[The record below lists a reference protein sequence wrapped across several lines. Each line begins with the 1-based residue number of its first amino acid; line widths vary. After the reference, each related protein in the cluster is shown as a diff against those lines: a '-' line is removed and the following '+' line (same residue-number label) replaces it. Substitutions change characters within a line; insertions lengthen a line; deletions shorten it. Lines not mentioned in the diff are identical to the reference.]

1 MKRSRKI
8 LGSIF
13 LFLASIA
20 TSFSFESGVGFEA
33 LLNTNPVAALFDA
46 NRTAAELPSS
56 RPEISVVKVT
66 KPAKGNTH
74 TTSNGTPSS
83 TGNDLANLDPSYTAT
98 NIVFCPAPVIK
109 DHTIYVCSGVPFQYK
124 VPPGGVNNYIVPAGT
139 EYIWNVAVFSNGTS
153 GSNPNVN
160 FENAQNLYQSFFGG
174 TTNPSGLINT
184 SNQPQTVIY
193 SVTPRSGA
201 CKGTAFLL
209 TVIVEPAVTVVIGNK
224 TAAPICSGETFTVTP
239 TTGGGDIVPANMKYT
254 WTVAAN
260 ASVTGESAV
269 TTPQTSISQKL
280 TNTTSSAT
288 TVTYTVTPRY
298 GTDFSCSGPTFRV
311 TVTVNP
317 SASIT
322 TQPKDNSACLN
333 GTTPDLSVVLTTG
346 SGTPTSYTW
355 FSNSTPSTTGGTQV
369 STSATF
375 SPPTSTVGITY
386 YYLQLTFG
394 TTTGPCS
401 TVISTPAKIEIVGT
415 ASITAQPEA
424 LKSICLG
431 GTTTPF
437 TVDFA
442 GGAGTA
448 AYQWYSSPTNSNTGG
463 TPLTGETSASFTPP
477 VFTTAGNYYY
487 YAVITLTGSTCGSS
501 ISSNVAQVRVVADPV
516 ITSQPVTSQILCQN
530 ATPTN
535 LTATISG
542 GIGTTVTYQWFSNTT
557 NANTG
562 GIQLTTNATSA
573 TYTPPTTEI
582 ETTYYYVEISQSASG
597 CKVVSNTATVQV
609 VAPPTISTQPS
620 NAVACQGATTPDLTV
635 ALTGSTGTLTYQW
648 FSNTTNANTGGTLIN
663 SKGTDATFTPLTTDI
678 GTTHYYVEVTQSAS
692 GCKVVSATATVQIVA
707 PPTFKTQPDP
717 LRSICVGGEVPA
729 YSVDY
734 TGGIGAATYQWY
746 STPTPSSP
754 GGTAIAG
761 ATAAS
766 FTPPAS
772 TFTTA
777 GDYYFYA
784 AITLNGAGCGST
796 IFSNVAQVRVVAD
809 PIITSQPVTS
819 QILCQGATP
828 TNLTATISGGIGTT
842 VTYQWF
848 RNTTNSNTGGTQITT
863 NGASATYTPPTTT
876 VGTTYYYVEISQ
888 SASGCKAVTA
898 TATVQVVAPLTISTQ
913 PLNGVACQGGTSPD
927 LTVALT
933 GSTGTLSY
941 QWFSKTTNSNTGG
954 TAIAGK
960 TSPTFTPPATTIGTL
975 YYYVEVT
982 QSPSGC
988 RIASNTATIQ
998 IVAQP
1003 AVTTQPADAIV
1014 CQNGTTPD
1022 LTIAYSGGTGTP
1034 TYQWFSNTANLN
1046 TGGTALAG
1054 KTAATF
1060 TPPTTAVGTLYYYV
1074 QISFATGGCTTVTS
1088 NPAKIEVVAVTLTE
1102 IETSR
1107 KNILCFGDA
1116 TGNISVRGSGGVKKY
1131 TFTITGTDYLGTAIS
1146 LTSGPVDLELF
1157 SFSTL
1162 KAGQYVLTLTDQTG
1176 CQKSTSSITLT
1187 QPLAPLQITNDTSK
1201 SITCFG
1207 KKDGSISLTVTGGT
1221 TPYNIKWAH
1230 GPQGATLNN
1239 LEKGVYS
1246 VVITDAGGCKVD
1258 KQFVINE
1265 PQALDLSSSVTDAL
1279 DCEEQNSGAISIN
1292 PIGGTP
1298 PYTYTWSNGSTTQ
1311 NLAAI
1316 GPGSYSLELVDA
1328 NGCRVLKQFTIIR
1341 PLPLEATVV
1350 QTTVRVCEPRALK
1363 SNFKVNVKGGV
1374 PPYTVTWS
1382 RGTATNAGLVMDT
1395 QELGEFI
1402 VTVKDARGCI
1412 QTKRMEVIEV
1422 DPPVPGF
1429 EYKSESLDETT
1440 ENLVN
1445 FDVKFKNLSTGKYKD
1460 LSWDFGD
1467 SGTSTEKDPTHKYV
1481 KEGTYTVVLKLKDL
1495 DGCIVSF
1502 SKTIVITDYYLKFP
1516 NVFTPNKDGVND
1528 YYYPKMLYISTI
1540 EVFILNKFGELLY
1553 ESKDLEAKG
1562 WDGLYKGEQAPIGNY
1577 VCKVRHTTLDGRVID
1592 QSSVFYLGR

>member
-8 LGSIF
+8 VGSIV

-20 TSFSFESGVGFEA
+20 TSFSFGSGVGFEA
-33 LLNTNPVAALFDA
+33 LLNANPVAALFDA
-46 NRTAAELPSS
+46 NRTAIEIPSS
-56 RPEISVVKVT
+56 GTSAASATESAAAYT
-66 KPAKGNTH
+66 DPA
-74 TTSNGTPSS
+74 
-83 TGNDLANLDPSYTAT
+83 DAFT
-98 NIVFCPAPVIK
+98 NNVFCPAPVIK

-124 VPPGGVNNYIVPAGT
+124 VPNAGVNNYFVPVGT
-139 EYIWNVAVFSNGTS
+139 EYIWNVKVFANGLS
-153 GSNPNVN
+153 GSNPDV
-160 FENAQNLYQSFFGG
+160 ENENLQNNPQQYFAG
-174 TTNPSGLINT
+174 TTFSTGLINT
-184 SNQPQTVIY
+184 SNVQQTVIY
-193 SVTPRSGA
+193 QVTPRSVGCIGA
-201 CKGTAFLL
+201 SFQL
-209 TVIVEPAVTVVIGNK
+209 TVIVEPAVTVLIADK
-224 TAAPICSGETFTVTP
+224 TASICSGETFTVTP
-239 TTGGGDIVPANMKYT
+239 TDNFVNANAAVDKVPAGTKYT

-260 ASVTGESAV
+260 PFVNETPV

-280 TNTTSSAT
+280 TNTSSSAT

-298 GTDFSCSGPTFRV
+298 GTDLTCSGTPFKV
-311 TVTVNP
+311 SVQVNP

-333 GTTPDLSVVLTTG
+333 GTTPNLSVVLATG

-355 FSNSTPSTTGGTQV
+355 FSNSTPTTTG
-369 STSATF
+369 ATPVATTATY
-375 SPPTSTVGITY
+375 SPPTTAIGTTY

-394 TTTGPCS
+394 TGPCS
-401 TVISTPAKIEIVGT
+401 TVISTPAKIEVVGS
-415 ASITAQPEA
+415 ASITTQPEA
-424 LKSICLG
+424 LKSICVG

-437 TVDFA
+437 TVAFA

-448 AYQWYSSPTNSNTGG
+448 TYQWYSTPTNLNSGG
-463 TPLTGETSASFTPP
+463 TPITGETSASFTPP
-477 VFTTAGNYYY
+477 VFNTAGDYYY

-516 ITSQPVTSQILCQN
+516 IASQPVASQILCQN

-542 GIGTTVTYQWFSNTT
+542 GIGTTATYQWFSNTT
-557 NANTG
+557 NSNTN
-562 GIQLTTNATSA
+562 GIQLLTNATSA

-582 ETTYYYVEISQSASG
+582 ETTYYYVEVSQSASG
-597 CKVVSNTATVQV
+597 CKVVSNTAMVQV
-609 VAPPTISTQPS
+609 VAPP
-620 NAVACQGATTPDLTV
+620 
-635 ALTGSTGTLTYQW
+635 
-648 FSNTTNANTGGTLIN
+648 
-663 SKGTDATFTPLTTDI
+663 
-678 GTTHYYVEVTQSAS
+678 
-692 GCKVVSATATVQIVA
+692 
-707 PPTFKTQPDP
+707 
-717 LRSICVGGEVPA
+717 
-729 YSVDY
+729 
-734 TGGIGAATYQWY
+734 
-746 STPTPSSP
+746 
-754 GGTAIAG
+754 
-761 ATAAS
+761 
-766 FTPPAS
+766 
-772 TFTTA
+772 
-777 GDYYFYA
+777 
-784 AITLNGAGCGST
+784 
-796 IFSNVAQVRVVAD
+796 
-809 PIITSQPVTS
+809 
-819 QILCQGATP
+819 
-828 TNLTATISGGIGTT
+828 
-842 VTYQWF
+842 
-848 RNTTNSNTGGTQITT
+848 
-863 NGASATYTPPTTT
+863 
-876 VGTTYYYVEISQ
+876 
-888 SASGCKAVTA
+888 
-898 TATVQVVAPLTISTQ
+898 TISTQ

-941 QWFSKTTNSNTGG
+941 QWFSKTTNANTGG

-988 RIASNTATIQ
+988 KVVSNTAAIQ

-1003 AVTTQPADAIV
+1003 AVTTQPTDANV

-1022 LTIAYSGGTGTP
+1022 LTAAYSGGTGTP
-1034 TYQWFSNTANLN
+1034 TYQWFSNTTNLN
-1046 TGGTALAG
+1046 TGGTLLAG

-1102 IETSR
+1102 VDDTR

-1116 TGNISVRGSGGVKKY
+1116 TGNITVRGSGGVKKY
-1131 TFTITGTDYLGTAIS
+1131 TFTITGTDYTGTAIS
-1146 LTSGPVDLELF
+1146 LTSGPVDLDVF

-1162 KAGQYVLTLTDQTG
+1162 KEGKYIVTITDQTG

-1187 QPLAPLQITNDTSK
+1187 QPAAPLQITNDTSK

-1207 KKDGSISLTVTGGT
+1207 KKDGSISFSILGGT
-1221 TPYNIKWAH
+1221 APFKIQWAH

-1279 DCEEQNSGAISIN
+1279 DCEVQNSGAISVN
-1292 PIGGTP
+1292 PVGGTP
-1298 PYTYTWSNGSTTQ
+1298 PYTYTWSNGSKTQ

-1328 NGCRVLKQFTIIR
+1328 NGCRVLKQFTVIR

-1382 RGTATNAGLVMDT
+1382 RGTATNAGLIMDT

-1429 EYKSESLDETT
+1429 EYKSESFDKTN

-1460 LSWDFGD
+1460 VSWDFGD
-1467 SGTSTEKDPTHKYV
+1467 SGTSTDPDPTHKYV

-1528 YYYPKMLYISTI
+1528 YYYPKMLYISAI

>member
-8 LGSIF
+8 VGSIV

-33 LLNTNPVAALFDA
+33 LLNTNPVAELFDA
-46 NRTAAELPSS
+46 NRTAIEIPSS
-56 RPEISVVKVT
+56 GTS
-66 KPAKGNTH
+66 
-74 TTSNGTPSS
+74 TTSSIES
-83 TGNDLANLDPSYTAT
+83 DAANLDPSVAFT
-98 NIVFCPAPVIK
+98 NNVFCPTPVIAA
-109 DHTIYVCSGVPFQYK
+109 HTIYVCSGSAFQYK
-124 VPPGGVNNYIVPAGT
+124 VPAGGVNNDIVPSTT
-139 EYIWNVAVFSNGTS
+139 EYIWNVATN
-153 GSNPNVN
+153 GSNNNVTN
-160 FENAQNLYQSFFGG
+160 ENAQNIYQQFFGG
-174 TTNPSGLINT
+174 TTSSSGLINT
-184 SNQPQTVIY
+184 SNVQQTVVY
-193 SVTPRSGA
+193 NVTPRSGT
-201 CKGTAFLL
+201 CTGTPFTL
-209 TVIVEPAVTVVIGNK
+209 TVIVEPPVTVVIGNK

-269 TTPQTSISQKL
+269 TTPEASISQTL
-280 TNTTSSAT
+280 TNTTNSST

-298 GTDFSCSGPTFRV
+298 GTDGTCSGPTFQV
-311 TVTVNP
+311 SVQVNP
-317 SASIT
+317 RASIT
-322 TQPKDNSACLN
+322 TQPLGASACQN
-333 GTTPDLSVVLTTG
+333 GTTPALSVAYTG
-346 SGTPTSYTW
+346 GTGTPTYQWYSSATN
-355 FSNSTPSTTGGTQV
+355 SNTGGTAIA
-369 STSATF
+369 SATTATYA
-375 SPPTSTVGITY
+375 PPTTTVGITY
-386 YYLQLTFG
+386 YYAQLTFG
-394 TTTGPCS
+394 TTGTCT
-401 TVISTPAKIEIVGT
+401 TVSSNPAKIEVVSVAT
-415 ASITAQPEA
+415 ITTQPDA
-424 LKSICLG
+424 LQSICVG
-431 GTTTPF
+431 GTTNPL
-437 TVDFA
+437 TVAFA
-442 GGAGTA
+442 GGTGTA
-448 AYQWYSSPTNSNTGG
+448 AYQWYSTPTNSNSGG
-463 TPLTGETSASFTPP
+463 TAIAGATAASFTPP
-477 VFTTAGNYYY
+477 VFTTAGDYYY
-487 YAVITLTGSTCGSS
+487 YSVITLTGSTCGSS
-501 ISSNVAQVRVVADPV
+501 ISSTVAQVRVVADP
-516 ITSQPVTSQILCQN
+516 IISSQPVASQILCQN

-542 GIGTTVTYQWFSNTT
+542 GIGTT
-557 NANTG
+557 A
-562 GIQLTTNATSA
+562 
-573 TYTPPTTEI
+573 
-582 ETTYYYVEISQSASG
+582 
-597 CKVVSNTATVQV
+597 
-609 VAPPTISTQPS
+609 
-620 NAVACQGATTPDLTV
+620 
-635 ALTGSTGTLTYQW
+635 
-648 FSNTTNANTGGTLIN
+648 
-663 SKGTDATFTPLTTDI
+663 
-678 GTTHYYVEVTQSAS
+678 
-692 GCKVVSATATVQIVA
+692 
-707 PPTFKTQPDP
+707 
-717 LRSICVGGEVPA
+717 
-729 YSVDY
+729 
-734 TGGIGAATYQWY
+734 
-746 STPTPSSP
+746 
-754 GGTAIAG
+754 
-761 ATAAS
+761 
-766 FTPPAS
+766 
-772 TFTTA
+772 
-777 GDYYFYA
+777 
-784 AITLNGAGCGST
+784 
-796 IFSNVAQVRVVAD
+796 
-809 PIITSQPVTS
+809 
-819 QILCQGATP
+819 
-828 TNLTATISGGIGTT
+828 
-842 VTYQWF
+842 TYQWF

-863 NGASATYTPPTTT
+863 NGTSATYTPPTTT

-888 SASGCKAVTA
+888 SASGCKAISA
-898 TATVQVVAPLTISTQ
+898 TATVQVVAPPTISTQ
-913 PLNGVACQGGTSPD
+913 PLNGVACQGGTTPD
-927 LTVALT
+927 LSVALT

-941 QWFSKTTNSNTGG
+941 QWFSNTTNANTGG

-960 TSPTFTPPATTIGTL
+960 TSPTFTPSATTIGTL

-988 RIASNTATIQ
+988 KIASNTATIQ

-1003 AVTTQPADAIV
+1003 AVTTQPADAFV

-1022 LTIAYSGGTGTP
+1022 LTVAYSGGTGTP
-1034 TYQWFSNTANLN
+1034 TYQWFSNTTNLN

-1074 QISFATGGCTTVTS
+1074 QLSFATGGCTTVTS

-1102 IETSR
+1102 VDTSR
-1107 KNILCFGDA
+1107 KNVLCFGDA
-1116 TGNISVRGSGGVKKY
+1116 TGNITVRGSGGVKKY
-1131 TFTITGTDYLGTAIS
+1131 TFTITGTDYTGTAIS
-1146 LTSGPVDLELF
+1146 LTSGPVDLEVF

-1162 KAGQYVLTLTDQTG
+1162 KEGKYIVTITDQTG

-1187 QPLAPLQITNDTSK
+1187 QPAAPLQITNDTSK

-1246 VVITDAGGCKVD
+1246 VVITDAGGCKVE

-1279 DCEEQNSGAISIN
+1279 DCEVQNSGAISIN

-1298 PYTYTWSNGSTTQ
+1298 PYTYTWSNGSKTQ

-1328 NGCRVLKQFTIIR
+1328 NGCRVLKQFTVIR
-1341 PLPLEATVV
+1341 PLPLEASVV

-1382 RGTATNAGLVMDT
+1382 RGTATNAGLIMDT

-1429 EYKSESLDETT
+1429 EYKSESFDKTT

-1445 FDVKFKNLSTGKYKD
+1445 FDVKFKNLSTGKYKS

-1467 SGTSTEKDPTHKYV
+1467 TGTSTDSVPTHKYV

-1528 YYYPKMLYISTI
+1528 YYYPKMLYISAV

-1562 WDGLYKGEQAPIGNY
+1562 WDGLYKGELAPIGNY
-1577 VCKVRHTTLDGRVID
+1577 VCKVRYTTLDGRVID
-1592 QSSVFYLGR
+1592 QSSAFYLGR

>member
-8 LGSIF
+8 VGSIV

-56 RPEISVVKVT
+56 RSGNSVVNDT
-66 KPAKGNTH
+66 KPEKG
-74 TTSNGTPSS
+74 SNQSTGTGTPSS
-83 TGNDLANLDPSYTAT
+83 TESDLANLDPSDAFT
-98 NIVFCPAPVIK
+98 NNVFCPTPVIAA
-109 DHTIYVCSGVPFQYK
+109 HTIYVCSGSAFQYK
-124 VPPGGVNNYIVPAGT
+124 VPAGGVNNDIVPSTT
-139 EYIWNVAVFSNGTS
+139 EYIWSVVFPDGFNDNVTN
-153 GSNPNVN
+153 
-160 FENAQNLYQSFFGG
+160 ENLQNNYQQYFAG
-174 TTNPSGLINT
+174 TTSSSGLVNT
-184 SNQPQTVIY
+184 SNVQQTVVY
-193 SVTPRSGA
+193 SVTPRSGQCTGA
-201 CKGTAFLL
+201 PFTL
-209 TVIVEPAVTVVIGNK
+209 TVIVEPPVTVVIGNK
-224 TAAPICSGETFTVTP
+224 TATPICSGETFTVTP

-269 TTPQTSISQKL
+269 TTPQASISQAL
-280 TNTTSSAT
+280 TNTTNLST
-288 TVTYTVTPRY
+288 TVIYTVTPRY
-298 GTDFSCSGPTFRV
+298 GTDWTCSGPTFQV
-311 TVTVNP
+311 SVQVNP
-317 SASIT
+317 RASIT
-322 TQPKDNSACLN
+322 TQPLGASACQN
-333 GTTPDLSVVLTTG
+333 GTTPALSVAYTG
-346 SGTPTSYTW
+346 GTGTPTYQWYSSATN
-355 FSNSTPSTTGGTQV
+355 SNTGGTAI
-369 STSATF
+369 TSATTATYA
-375 SPPTSTVGITY
+375 PPTTTLGTTY
-386 YYLQLTFG
+386 YYAQLTFG
-394 TTTGPCS
+394 TTGTCT
-401 TVISTPAKIEIVGT
+401 TVTSNPAKIEVVSV
-415 ASITAQPEA
+415 ASVTTQPEA
-424 LKSICLG
+424 LQSICVG
-431 GTTTPF
+431 GTTNPL
-437 TVDFA
+437 TVAFA
-442 GGAGTA
+442 GGTGTA
-448 AYQWYSSPTNSNTGG
+448 AYQWYSTPTNSNSGG
-463 TPLTGETSASFTPP
+463 TAIAGATAASFTPP
-477 VFTTAGNYYY
+477 VFTTAGDYYY
-487 YAVITLTGSTCGSS
+487 YSVITLTGSICGSS
-501 ISSNVAQVRVVADPV
+501 ISSNVAQVRVVADP
-516 ITSQPVTSQILCQN
+516 IISSQPVTSQILCQN

-542 GIGTTVTYQWFSNTT
+542 GIGTT
-557 NANTG
+557 A
-562 GIQLTTNATSA
+562 
-573 TYTPPTTEI
+573 
-582 ETTYYYVEISQSASG
+582 
-597 CKVVSNTATVQV
+597 
-609 VAPPTISTQPS
+609 
-620 NAVACQGATTPDLTV
+620 
-635 ALTGSTGTLTYQW
+635 
-648 FSNTTNANTGGTLIN
+648 
-663 SKGTDATFTPLTTDI
+663 
-678 GTTHYYVEVTQSAS
+678 
-692 GCKVVSATATVQIVA
+692 
-707 PPTFKTQPDP
+707 
-717 LRSICVGGEVPA
+717 
-729 YSVDY
+729 
-734 TGGIGAATYQWY
+734 
-746 STPTPSSP
+746 
-754 GGTAIAG
+754 
-761 ATAAS
+761 
-766 FTPPAS
+766 
-772 TFTTA
+772 
-777 GDYYFYA
+777 
-784 AITLNGAGCGST
+784 
-796 IFSNVAQVRVVAD
+796 
-809 PIITSQPVTS
+809 
-819 QILCQGATP
+819 
-828 TNLTATISGGIGTT
+828 
-842 VTYQWF
+842 TYQWF
-848 RNTTNSNTGGTQITT
+848 RNTTNSNSGGTQITT
-863 NGASATYTPPTTT
+863 NGTSSTYTPPTTT

-888 SASGCKAVTA
+888 SASGCKAISA
-898 TATVQVVAPLTISTQ
+898 TATVQVVAPPTISTQ
-913 PLNGVACQGGTSPD
+913 PLNGVACQGGTTPD
-927 LTVALT
+927 LSVALT

-941 QWFSKTTNSNTGG
+941 QWFSNTTNANTGG

-982 QSPSGC
+982 QSPSVC
-988 RIASNTATIQ
+988 KIASNTATIQ

-1003 AVTTQPADAIV
+1003 AVTTQPADAAV

-1022 LTIAYSGGTGTP
+1022 LTVAYSGGTGIP
-1034 TYQWFSNTANLN
+1034 TYQWFSNTTNLN

-1102 IETSR
+1102 VDDTR
-1107 KNILCFGDA
+1107 KNVLCFGDA
-1116 TGNISVRGSGGVKKY
+1116 TGNITVRGSGGVKKY
-1131 TFTITGTDYLGTAIS
+1131 TFTITGTDYTGTAIS
-1146 LTSGPVDLELF
+1146 LTSGPVDLDLF

-1187 QPLAPLQITNDTSK
+1187 QPTAPLQITNDTSK

-1279 DCEEQNSGAISIN
+1279 DCEVQNSGAISIN

-1298 PYTYTWSNGSTTQ
+1298 PYTYTWSNGSKTQ
-1311 NLAAI
+1311 NLSKI

-1328 NGCRVLKQFTIIR
+1328 NGCRVLKQFTVIR

-1429 EYKSESLDETT
+1429 EYKSESFDKTT

-1460 LSWDFGD
+1460 VSWDFGD
-1467 SGTSTEKDPTHKYV
+1467 TGTSTEKDPTHKYV

-1495 DGCIVSF
+1495 DGCIVRF

-1516 NVFTPNKDGVND
+1516 NVFTPNKDGIND
-1528 YYYPKMLYISTI
+1528 QYYPKMLYISAV

-1562 WDGLYKGEQAPIGNY
+1562 WDGLYKGELAPIGNY
-1577 VCKVRHTTLDGRVID
+1577 VCKVRYTTLDGRVID
-1592 QSSVFYLGR
+1592 QSSAFYLGR

>member
-8 LGSIF
+8 VGSIV

-20 TSFSFESGVGFEA
+20 TSFSFESGVGFES
-33 LLNTNPVAALFDA
+33 LLNTNPVAELFDA
-46 NRTAAELPSS
+46 NRTAIEIPSS
-56 RPEISVVKVT
+56 GTS
-66 KPAKGNTH
+66 
-74 TTSNGTPSS
+74 TTSSIES
-83 TGNDLANLDPSYTAT
+83 DAANLDPSVAFT
-98 NIVFCPAPVIK
+98 NNVFCPTPVIAA
-109 DHTIYVCSGVPFQYK
+109 HTIYVCSGSAFQYK
-124 VPPGGVNNYIVPAGT
+124 VPAGGVNNDIVPSTT
-139 EYIWNVAVFSNGTS
+139 EYIWNVATN
-153 GSNPNVN
+153 GSNNNVTN
-160 FENAQNLYQSFFGG
+160 ENAQNIYQQFFGG
-174 TTNPSGLINT
+174 TTSSSGLINT
-184 SNQPQTVIY
+184 SNVQQTVVY
-193 SVTPRSGA
+193 NVTPRSGT
-201 CKGTAFLL
+201 CTGTPFTL
-209 TVIVEPAVTVVIGNK
+209 TVIVEPPVTVVIGNK
-224 TAAPICSGETFTVTP
+224 TATPICSGETFTVTP

-269 TTPQTSISQKL
+269 TTPEASISQTL
-280 TNTTSSAT
+280 TNTTNSST

-298 GTDFSCSGPTFRV
+298 GTDGTCSGPTFQV
-311 TVTVNP
+311 SVQVNP
-317 SASIT
+317 RASIT
-322 TQPKDNSACLN
+322 TQPLGASACQN
-333 GTTPDLSVVLTTG
+333 GTTPALSVAYTG
-346 SGTPTSYTW
+346 GTGTPTYQW
-355 FSNSTPSTTGGTQV
+355 YSNATNSNTGGTAIA
-369 STSATF
+369 SATTATYA
-375 SPPTSTVGITY
+375 PPTTTVGITY
-386 YYLQLTFG
+386 YYAQLTFG
-394 TTTGPCS
+394 TTGTCT
-401 TVISTPAKIEIVGT
+401 TVSSNPAKIEVVSVAT
-415 ASITAQPEA
+415 ITTQPDA
-424 LKSICLG
+424 LQSICVG
-431 GTTTPF
+431 GTTNPL
-437 TVDFA
+437 TVAFA
-442 GGAGTA
+442 GGTGTA
-448 AYQWYSSPTNSNTGG
+448 AYQWYSTPTNSNSGG
-463 TPLTGETSASFTPP
+463 TAIAGATAASFTPP
-477 VFTTAGNYYY
+477 VFTTAGDYYY
-487 YAVITLTGSTCGSS
+487 YSVITLTGSICGSS
-501 ISSNVAQVRVVADPV
+501 ISSTVAQVRVVADP
-516 ITSQPVTSQILCQN
+516 IISSQPVASQILCQN

-542 GIGTTVTYQWFSNTT
+542 GIGTT
-557 NANTG
+557 A
-562 GIQLTTNATSA
+562 
-573 TYTPPTTEI
+573 
-582 ETTYYYVEISQSASG
+582 
-597 CKVVSNTATVQV
+597 
-609 VAPPTISTQPS
+609 
-620 NAVACQGATTPDLTV
+620 
-635 ALTGSTGTLTYQW
+635 
-648 FSNTTNANTGGTLIN
+648 
-663 SKGTDATFTPLTTDI
+663 
-678 GTTHYYVEVTQSAS
+678 
-692 GCKVVSATATVQIVA
+692 
-707 PPTFKTQPDP
+707 
-717 LRSICVGGEVPA
+717 
-729 YSVDY
+729 
-734 TGGIGAATYQWY
+734 
-746 STPTPSSP
+746 
-754 GGTAIAG
+754 
-761 ATAAS
+761 
-766 FTPPAS
+766 
-772 TFTTA
+772 
-777 GDYYFYA
+777 
-784 AITLNGAGCGST
+784 
-796 IFSNVAQVRVVAD
+796 
-809 PIITSQPVTS
+809 
-819 QILCQGATP
+819 
-828 TNLTATISGGIGTT
+828 
-842 VTYQWF
+842 TYQWF

-863 NGASATYTPPTTT
+863 NGTSATYTPPTTT

-888 SASGCKAVTA
+888 SASGCKAISA
-898 TATVQVVAPLTISTQ
+898 TATVQVVAPPTISTQ
-913 PLNGVACQGGTSPD
+913 PLNGVACQGGTTPD
-927 LTVALT
+927 LSVALT

-941 QWFSKTTNSNTGG
+941 QWFSNTTNANTGG

-960 TSPTFTPPATTIGTL
+960 TSPTFTPSATTIGTL

-988 RIASNTATIQ
+988 KIASNTATIQ

-1003 AVTTQPADAIV
+1003 AVTTQPADAFV

-1022 LTIAYSGGTGTP
+1022 LTVAYSGGTGTP

-1102 IETSR
+1102 VDTSR
-1107 KNILCFGDA
+1107 KNVLCFGDA
-1116 TGNISVRGSGGVKKY
+1116 TGNITVRGSGGVKKY
-1131 TFTITGTDYLGTAIS
+1131 TFTITGTDYTGTAIS

-1187 QPLAPLQITNDTSK
+1187 QPTAPLQITNDTSK

-1246 VVITDAGGCKVD
+1246 VVITDAGGCKVE

-1265 PQALDLSSSVTDAL
+1265 PQALDLSSTVTDAL
-1279 DCEEQNSGAISIN
+1279 DCEVQNSGAISIN

-1298 PYTYTWSNGSTTQ
+1298 PYTYTWSNGSKTQ

-1341 PLPLEATVV
+1341 PLPLEASVV

-1382 RGTATNAGLVMDT
+1382 RGTATNAGLIMDT

-1429 EYKSESLDETT
+1429 EYKSESFDKTT

-1460 LSWDFGD
+1460 VSWDFGD
-1467 SGTSTEKDPTHKYV
+1467 TGTSTEKDPTHKYV

-1502 SKTIVITDYYLKFP
+1502 SKTVVITDYYLKFP
-1516 NVFTPNKDGVND
+1516 NVFTPNKDGIND
-1528 YYYPKMLYISTI
+1528 HYYPKMLYISAV

-1562 WDGLYKGEQAPIGNY
+1562 WDGLYKGELAPIGNY
-1577 VCKVRHTTLDGRVID
+1577 VCKVRYTTLDGRVLD
-1592 QSSVFYLGR
+1592 QSSAFYLGR

>member
-8 LGSIF
+8 VGSIV

-33 LLNTNPVAALFDA
+33 LLNTNPVATLFDT
-46 NRTAAELPSS
+46 NRTAIEIPSS
-56 RPEISVVKVT
+56 GT
-66 KPAKGNTH
+66 N
-74 TTSNGTPSS
+74 TPSS
-83 TGNDLANLDPSYTAT
+83 TESDSGYTDPAYTFT
-98 NIVFCPAPVIK
+98 NNAFCPTPVIAA
-109 DHTIYVCSGVPFQYK
+109 HTIYVCSGSPFQYK
-124 VPPGGVNNYIVPAGT
+124 VPAGGVNNDIVPSTT
-139 EYIWNVAVFSNGTS
+139 EYIWNVAPN
-153 GSNPNVN
+153 GSNTNVTN
-160 FENAQNLYQSFFGG
+160 ENAQNIYQQFFGG
-174 TTNPSGLINT
+174 TTSSSGLINT
-184 SNQPQTVIY
+184 SNVQQTVVYI
-193 SVTPRSGA
+193 VTPRSGA
-201 CKGTAFLL
+201 CTGASFAL
-209 TVIVEPAVTVVIGNK
+209 TVIVEPPVTVVIGNK
-224 TAAPICSGETFTVTP
+224 TATPICSGETFTVTP

-269 TTPQTSISQKL
+269 TTPEASISQTL
-280 TNTTSSAT
+280 TNTTNLST
-288 TVTYTVTPRY
+288 TVIYTVTPRY
-298 GTDFSCSGPTFRV
+298 GTDGTCSGPTFQV
-311 TVTVNP
+311 SVQVNP
-317 SASIT
+317 RASIT
-322 TQPKDNSACLN
+322 TQPLGASACQN
-333 GTTPDLSVVLTTG
+333 GTTPALSVAYTG
-346 SGTPTSYTW
+346 GTGTPTYQWYSSATN
-355 FSNSTPSTTGGTQV
+355 SNTGGTAI
-369 STSATF
+369 TSATTATYA
-375 SPPTSTVGITY
+375 PPTTTVGITY
-386 YYLQLTFG
+386 YYAQLTFVG
-394 TTTGPCS
+394 TTCT
-401 TVISTPAKIEIVGT
+401 TVTSNPAKIEVVSVAT
-415 ASITAQPEA
+415 ITTQPEA
-424 LKSICLG
+424 LQSICVG
-431 GTTTPF
+431 GTTNPL
-437 TVDFA
+437 TVAFA
-442 GGAGTA
+442 GGTGTA
-448 AYQWYSSPTNSNTGG
+448 AYQWYSTPTNSNSGG
-463 TPLTGETSASFTPP
+463 TAIAGATSASFTPP
-477 VFTTAGNYYY
+477 VFTTAGDYYY
-487 YAVITLTGSTCGSS
+487 YSVITLTGSICGSS
-501 ISSNVAQVRVVADPV
+501 ISSNVAQVRVVADP
-516 ITSQPVTSQILCQN
+516 IIASQPVASQILCQN

-542 GIGTTVTYQWFSNTT
+542 GLGTT
-557 NANTG
+557 A
-562 GIQLTTNATSA
+562 
-573 TYTPPTTEI
+573 
-582 ETTYYYVEISQSASG
+582 
-597 CKVVSNTATVQV
+597 
-609 VAPPTISTQPS
+609 
-620 NAVACQGATTPDLTV
+620 
-635 ALTGSTGTLTYQW
+635 
-648 FSNTTNANTGGTLIN
+648 
-663 SKGTDATFTPLTTDI
+663 
-678 GTTHYYVEVTQSAS
+678 
-692 GCKVVSATATVQIVA
+692 
-707 PPTFKTQPDP
+707 
-717 LRSICVGGEVPA
+717 
-729 YSVDY
+729 
-734 TGGIGAATYQWY
+734 
-746 STPTPSSP
+746 
-754 GGTAIAG
+754 
-761 ATAAS
+761 
-766 FTPPAS
+766 
-772 TFTTA
+772 
-777 GDYYFYA
+777 
-784 AITLNGAGCGST
+784 
-796 IFSNVAQVRVVAD
+796 
-809 PIITSQPVTS
+809 
-819 QILCQGATP
+819 
-828 TNLTATISGGIGTT
+828 
-842 VTYQWF
+842 TYQWF

-863 NGASATYTPPTTT
+863 NGTSASYTPPTTT

-888 SASGCKAVTA
+888 SASGCKAISA
-898 TATVQVVAPLTISTQ
+898 TATVQVVAPPTISTQ
-913 PLNGVACQGGTSPD
+913 PLNGVACQGGTTPD

-941 QWFSKTTNSNTGG
+941 QWFSNTTNANTGG

-960 TSPTFTPPATTIGTL
+960 TSPTFSPPTITIGPL

-982 QSPSGC
+982 QTPSSC
-988 RIASNTATIQ
+988 KVVSNTATIQ

-1003 AVTTQPADAIV
+1003 AVTTQPADATV

-1022 LTIAYSGGTGTP
+1022 LTVAYSGGTGTP
-1034 TYQWFSNTANLN
+1034 TYQWFSNTTNLN
-1046 TGGTALAG
+1046 TGGTALVG

-1060 TPPTTAVGTLYYYV
+1060 TPPTTAVGTLYYYA
-1074 QISFATGGCTTVTS
+1074 QLSFTTGGCTTVTS

-1102 IETSR
+1102 VDTSR

-1116 TGNISVRGSGGVKKY
+1116 TGNISVRGSGGIKKY
-1131 TFTITGTDYLGTAIS
+1131 IFTITGTDYTGAAIS
-1146 LTSGPVDLELF
+1146 LSSGPVDLDLF

-1207 KKDGSISLTVTGGT
+1207 KKDGSISLSVIGGT
-1221 TPYNIKWAH
+1221 APYTIKWAH
-1230 GPQGATLNN
+1230 GPQGPTLNN

-1246 VVITDAGGCKVD
+1246 VVITDAGGCKVE

-1279 DCEEQNSGAISIN
+1279 DCEVQNSGAISVN

-1328 NGCRVLKQFTIIR
+1328 NGCRVLKQFTVIR

-1363 SNFKVNVKGGV
+1363 SNFKVNVKGGI

-1429 EYKSESLDETT
+1429 EYKSESLDKTT

-1460 LSWDFGD
+1460 VSWDFGD
-1467 SGTSTEKDPTHKYV
+1467 TGTSTEKDPTHKYV

-1502 SKTIVITDYYLKFP
+1502 SKTVVITDYYLKFP
-1516 NVFTPNKDGVND
+1516 NVFTPNKDGIND
-1528 YYYPKMLYISTI
+1528 HYYPKMLYISAV

-1577 VCKVRHTTLDGRVID
+1577 ICKVRHTTLDGRVIE

>member
-8 LGSIF
+8 VGSIV

-20 TSFSFESGVGFEA
+20 TSFSFESGVGFES
-33 LLNTNPVAALFDA
+33 LLNTKPVAALFDA
-46 NRTAAELPSS
+46 NRTAIEIPSS
-56 RPEISVVKVT
+56 
-66 KPAKGNTH
+66 G
-74 TTSNGTPSS
+74 TSAASS
-83 TGNDLANLDPSYTAT
+83 NESDPANLDPSVAFT
-98 NIVFCPAPVIK
+98 NNVFCPTPVIAA
-109 DHTIYVCSGVPFQYK
+109 HTIYVCSGSAFQYK
-124 VPPGGVNNYIVPAGT
+124 VPAGGVNNDIVPSTT
-139 EYIWNVAVFSNGTS
+139 EYIWNVATN
-153 GSNPNVN
+153 GSNNNVTN
-160 FENAQNLYQSFFGG
+160 ENAQNIYQQFFGG
-174 TTNPSGLINT
+174 TTSSSGLINT
-184 SNQPQTVIY
+184 SNVQQTVVY
-193 SVTPRSGA
+193 NVTPRSGT
-201 CKGTAFLL
+201 CTGTPFTL
-209 TVIVEPAVTVVIGNK
+209 TVIVEPPVTVVIGNK
-224 TAAPICSGETFTVTP
+224 TATPICSGETFTVTP

-269 TTPQTSISQKL
+269 TTPEASISQTL
-280 TNTTSSAT
+280 TNTTNLSS
-288 TVTYTVTPRY
+288 TVIYTVTPRY
-298 GTDFSCSGPTFRV
+298 GTDGTCSGPTFQV
-311 TVTVNP
+311 SVTVNP
-317 SASIT
+317 RASIT
-322 TQPKDNSACLN
+322 TQPLGASACQN
-333 GTTPDLSVVLTTG
+333 GTTPALSVAYTG
-346 SGTPTSYTW
+346 GTGTPTYQW
-355 FSNSTPSTTGGTQV
+355 YSNATNSNIGGTAIA
-369 STSATF
+369 SATTATYA
-375 SPPTSTVGITY
+375 PPTTTVGITY
-386 YYLQLTFG
+386 YYAQLTFG
-394 TTTGPCS
+394 TTGTCT
-401 TVISTPAKIEIVGT
+401 TVSSNPAKIEVVSV
-415 ASITAQPEA
+415 ASITTQPEA
-424 LKSICLG
+424 LQSICVG
-431 GTTTPF
+431 GTTNPL
-437 TVDFA
+437 TVAFA
-442 GGAGTA
+442 GGTGTA
-448 AYQWYSSPTNSNTGG
+448 AYQWYSTPTNSNSGG
-463 TPLTGETSASFTPP
+463 TAIAGATAASFTPP
-477 VFTTAGNYYY
+477 VFTTAGDYYY
-487 YAVITLTGSTCGSS
+487 YSVITLTGSTCGSS
-501 ISSNVAQVRVVADPV
+501 ISSTVAQVRVVADP
-516 ITSQPVTSQILCQN
+516 IISSQPVASQILCQN

-542 GIGTTVTYQWFSNTT
+542 GIGTT
-557 NANTG
+557 A
-562 GIQLTTNATSA
+562 
-573 TYTPPTTEI
+573 
-582 ETTYYYVEISQSASG
+582 
-597 CKVVSNTATVQV
+597 
-609 VAPPTISTQPS
+609 
-620 NAVACQGATTPDLTV
+620 
-635 ALTGSTGTLTYQW
+635 
-648 FSNTTNANTGGTLIN
+648 
-663 SKGTDATFTPLTTDI
+663 
-678 GTTHYYVEVTQSAS
+678 
-692 GCKVVSATATVQIVA
+692 
-707 PPTFKTQPDP
+707 
-717 LRSICVGGEVPA
+717 
-729 YSVDY
+729 
-734 TGGIGAATYQWY
+734 
-746 STPTPSSP
+746 
-754 GGTAIAG
+754 
-761 ATAAS
+761 
-766 FTPPAS
+766 
-772 TFTTA
+772 
-777 GDYYFYA
+777 
-784 AITLNGAGCGST
+784 
-796 IFSNVAQVRVVAD
+796 
-809 PIITSQPVTS
+809 
-819 QILCQGATP
+819 
-828 TNLTATISGGIGTT
+828 
-842 VTYQWF
+842 TYQWF

-863 NGASATYTPPTTT
+863 NGTSATYTPPTTT

-888 SASGCKAVTA
+888 SASGCKAISA
-898 TATVQVVAPLTISTQ
+898 TATVQVVAPPTISTQ
-913 PLNGVACQGGTSPD
+913 PLNGVACQGGTTPD
-927 LTVALT
+927 LTVAVT

-941 QWFSKTTNSNTGG
+941 QWFSNTTNANTGG

-960 TSPTFTPPATTIGTL
+960 TSPTFTPSATTIGTL

-988 RIASNTATIQ
+988 KIASNTATIQ

-1003 AVTTQPADAIV
+1003 AVTTQPADASV

-1022 LTIAYSGGTGTP
+1022 LTVAYSGGTGTP

-1088 NPAKIEVVAVTLTE
+1088 NPAKIDVVAVTLTE
-1102 IETSR
+1102 VDDTR
-1107 KNILCFGDA
+1107 KNILCYGDA
-1116 TGNISVRGSGGVKKY
+1116 TGNITVRGSGGVKKY
-1131 TFTITGTDYLGTAIS
+1131 TFTITGTDYTGTAIS

-1187 QPLAPLQITNDTSK
+1187 QPTAPLQITNDTSK

-1279 DCEEQNSGAISIN
+1279 DCEVQNSGAISIN

-1311 NLAAI
+1311 NLSKI

-1341 PLPLEATVV
+1341 PLPLEASVV

-1382 RGTATNAGLVMDT
+1382 RGTATNAGLIMDT

-1460 LSWDFGD
+1460 VSWDFGD
-1467 SGTSTEKDPTHKYV
+1467 TGTSTEKDPTHKYV

-1516 NVFTPNKDGVND
+1516 NVFTPNKDGIND
-1528 YYYPKMLYISTI
+1528 YYYPKVLYISAV

-1562 WDGLYKGEQAPIGNY
+1562 WDGLYKGELAPIGNY
-1577 VCKVRHTTLDGRVID
+1577 VCKVRYTTLDGRVID
-1592 QSSVFYLGR
+1592 QSSAFYLGR

>member
-8 LGSIF
+8 VGSIF

-33 LLNTNPVAALFDA
+33 LLSTNPVAALFDA
-46 NRTAAELPSS
+46 NRTAIEIPSS
-56 RPEISVVKVT
+56 
-66 KPAKGNTH
+66 G
-74 TTSNGTPSS
+74 TSAASS
-83 TGNDLANLDPSYTAT
+83 NESDLANLDPSAT
-98 NIVFCPAPVIK
+98 FTNNVFCPTPVIAA
-109 DHTIYVCSGVPFQYK
+109 HTIYVCSGSAFQYK
-124 VPPGGVNNYIVPAGT
+124 VPAGGVNNDIVPSTT
-139 EYIWNVAVFSNGTS
+139 EYIWNVATN
-153 GSNPNVN
+153 GSNNNVTN
-160 FENAQNLYQSFFGG
+160 ENAQNIYQQFFGG
-174 TTNPSGLINT
+174 TTSSSGLINT
-184 SNQPQTVIY
+184 SNVQQTVVY
-193 SVTPRSGA
+193 NVTPRSGT
-201 CKGTAFLL
+201 CTGTPFTL
-209 TVIVEPAVTVVIGNK
+209 TVIVEPPVTVVIGNK
-224 TAAPICSGETFTVTP
+224 TATPICSGETFTVTP
-239 TTGGGDIVPANMKYT
+239 TTTGGDIVPANMKYT

-269 TTPQTSISQKL
+269 TTPEASISQTL
-280 TNTTSSAT
+280 TNTTNLSS
-288 TVTYTVTPRY
+288 TVIYTVTPRY
-298 GTDFSCSGPTFRV
+298 GTDGTCSGPTFQV
-311 TVTVNP
+311 SVQVNP
-317 SASIT
+317 RASIT
-322 TQPKDNSACLN
+322 TQPLGASACQN
-333 GTTPDLSVVLTTG
+333 GTTPALSVAYTG
-346 SGTPTSYTW
+346 GTGTPTYQW
-355 FSNSTPSTTGGTQV
+355 YSNATNSNTGGTAIA
-369 STSATF
+369 SATTATYA
-375 SPPTSTVGITY
+375 PPTTTVGITY
-386 YYLQLTFG
+386 YYAQLTFG
-394 TTTGPCS
+394 TTGTCT
-401 TVISTPAKIEIVGT
+401 TVSSNPAKIEVVSVAT
-415 ASITAQPEA
+415 ITTQPEG
-424 LKSICLG
+424 LQSICVG
-431 GTTTPF
+431 GTTNPL
-437 TVDFA
+437 TVAFA
-442 GGAGTA
+442 GGTGTA
-448 AYQWYSSPTNSNTGG
+448 AYQWYSTPTNSNSGG
-463 TPLTGETSASFTPP
+463 TAIAGATSASFTPP
-477 VFTTAGNYYY
+477 VFTSAGDYYY
-487 YAVITLTGSTCGSS
+487 YSVITLTGSICGSS
-501 ISSNVAQVRVVADPV
+501 ISSTVAQVRVVADP
-516 ITSQPVTSQILCQN
+516 IISSQPVASQILCQN

-542 GIGTTVTYQWFSNTT
+542 GIGTT
-557 NANTG
+557 A
-562 GIQLTTNATSA
+562 
-573 TYTPPTTEI
+573 
-582 ETTYYYVEISQSASG
+582 
-597 CKVVSNTATVQV
+597 
-609 VAPPTISTQPS
+609 
-620 NAVACQGATTPDLTV
+620 
-635 ALTGSTGTLTYQW
+635 
-648 FSNTTNANTGGTLIN
+648 
-663 SKGTDATFTPLTTDI
+663 
-678 GTTHYYVEVTQSAS
+678 
-692 GCKVVSATATVQIVA
+692 
-707 PPTFKTQPDP
+707 
-717 LRSICVGGEVPA
+717 
-729 YSVDY
+729 
-734 TGGIGAATYQWY
+734 
-746 STPTPSSP
+746 
-754 GGTAIAG
+754 
-761 ATAAS
+761 
-766 FTPPAS
+766 
-772 TFTTA
+772 
-777 GDYYFYA
+777 
-784 AITLNGAGCGST
+784 
-796 IFSNVAQVRVVAD
+796 
-809 PIITSQPVTS
+809 
-819 QILCQGATP
+819 
-828 TNLTATISGGIGTT
+828 
-842 VTYQWF
+842 TYQWF

-863 NGASATYTPPTTT
+863 NGTSATYTPPTTT

-888 SASGCKAVTA
+888 SASGCKAISA
-898 TATVQVVAPLTISTQ
+898 TATVQVVAPPTISTQ
-913 PLNGVACQGGTSPD
+913 PLNGVACQGGTTPD
-927 LTVALT
+927 LSVALT

-941 QWFSKTTNSNTGG
+941 QWFSNTTNANTGG

-960 TSPTFTPPATTIGTL
+960 TSPTFTPSATTIGTL

-988 RIASNTATIQ
+988 KIASNTATIQ

-1003 AVTTQPADAIV
+1003 AVTTQPADANV

-1022 LTIAYSGGTGTP
+1022 LTAAYSGGTGTP
-1034 TYQWFSNTANLN
+1034 TYQWFSNTTNLN

-1102 IETSR
+1102 VDTSR
-1107 KNILCFGDA
+1107 KNVLCFGDA
-1116 TGNISVRGSGGVKKY
+1116 TGNITVRGSGGVKKY
-1131 TFTITGTDYLGTAIS
+1131 TFTITGTDYTGTAIS

-1187 QPLAPLQITNDTSK
+1187 QPTAPLQITNDTSK

-1246 VVITDAGGCKVD
+1246 VVITDAGGCKVE

-1279 DCEEQNSGAISIN
+1279 DCEVQNSGAISIN

-1298 PYTYTWSNGSTTQ
+1298 PYTYTWSNGSKTQ
-1311 NLAAI
+1311 NLADI

-1328 NGCRVLKQFTIIR
+1328 NGCRVLKQFTVIR

-1382 RGTATNAGLVMDT
+1382 RGTATNAGLIMDT

-1429 EYKSESLDETT
+1429 EYKSESFDKTT

-1445 FDVKFKNLSTGKYKD
+1445 FDVKFKNLSTGKYKS

-1467 SGTSTEKDPTHKYV
+1467 TGTSTDSVPTHKYV

-1516 NVFTPNKDGVND
+1516 NVFTPNKDGIND
-1528 YYYPKMLYISTI
+1528 YYYPKVLYISAV

-1562 WDGLYKGEQAPIGNY
+1562 WDGLYKGELAPIGNY
-1577 VCKVRHTTLDGRVID
+1577 VCKVRYTTLDGRVID
-1592 QSSVFYLGR
+1592 QSSAFYLGR

>member
-8 LGSIF
+8 VGSIV

-33 LLNTNPVAALFDA
+33 LLSTNPVAALFDA
-46 NRTAAELPSS
+46 NRTAIEIPSS
-56 RPEISVVKVT
+56 
-66 KPAKGNTH
+66 G
-74 TTSNGTPSS
+74 TSTPSS
-83 TGNDLANLDPSYTAT
+83 IESDPANLDPSVVFT
-98 NIVFCPAPVIK
+98 NNVFCPTPVIAA
-109 DHTIYVCSGVPFQYK
+109 HTIYVCSGSAFQYK
-124 VPPGGVNNYIVPAGT
+124 VPAGGVNNDIVPSTT
-139 EYIWNVAVFSNGTS
+139 EYIWNVATN
-153 GSNPNVN
+153 GSNNNVLN
-160 FENAQNLYQSFFGG
+160 ENAQNIYQQFFGG
-174 TTNPSGLINT
+174 TTSSSGLVNQ
-184 SNQPQTVIY
+184 SNVQQTVVY
-193 SVTPRSGA
+193 NVTPRSGT
-201 CKGTAFLL
+201 CTGTPFTL
-209 TVIVEPAVTVVIGNK
+209 TVIVEPPVTVVIGNK
-224 TAAPICSGETFTVTP
+224 TATPICSGETFTVTP
-239 TTGGGDIVPANMKYT
+239 TTGGGDIVPAGVNYT

-269 TTPQTSISQKL
+269 TTPQASISQTL
-280 TNTTSSAT
+280 TNTTNLSS
-288 TVTYTVTPRY
+288 TVIYTVTPRY
-298 GTDFSCSGPTFRV
+298 GTDGTCSGPTFQV
-311 TVTVNP
+311 SVQVNP
-317 SASIT
+317 RASIT
-322 TQPKDNSACLN
+322 TQPLGASACQN
-333 GTTPDLSVVLTTG
+333 GTTPALTVAYTG
-346 SGTPTSYTW
+346 GTGTPTYQWYSSATN
-355 FSNSTPSTTGGTQV
+355 SNTGGTAIA
-369 STSATF
+369 SATSATYA
-375 SPPTSTVGITY
+375 PPTTTVGITY
-386 YYLQLTFG
+386 YYAQLTFG
-394 TTTGPCS
+394 TTGTCT
-401 TVISTPAKIEIVGT
+401 TVSSNPAKIEVVSV
-415 ASITAQPEA
+415 ASVTTQPEA
-424 LKSICLG
+424 LQSICVG
-431 GTTTPF
+431 GTTNAL
-437 TVDFA
+437 TVAFA
-442 GGAGTA
+442 GGTGTA
-448 AYQWYSSPTNSNTGG
+448 AYQWYSTPTNSNSGG
-463 TPLTGETSASFTPP
+463 TAIAGATAASFTPP
-477 VFTTAGNYYY
+477 VFTTAGDYYY
-487 YAVITLTGSTCGSS
+487 YSIITLTGSICGSS
-501 ISSNVAQVRVVADPV
+501 ISSNVAQVRVVADP
-516 ITSQPVTSQILCQN
+516 IISSQPVTSQILCQN

-542 GIGTTVTYQWFSNTT
+542 GIGTT
-557 NANTG
+557 A
-562 GIQLTTNATSA
+562 
-573 TYTPPTTEI
+573 
-582 ETTYYYVEISQSASG
+582 
-597 CKVVSNTATVQV
+597 
-609 VAPPTISTQPS
+609 
-620 NAVACQGATTPDLTV
+620 
-635 ALTGSTGTLTYQW
+635 
-648 FSNTTNANTGGTLIN
+648 
-663 SKGTDATFTPLTTDI
+663 
-678 GTTHYYVEVTQSAS
+678 
-692 GCKVVSATATVQIVA
+692 
-707 PPTFKTQPDP
+707 
-717 LRSICVGGEVPA
+717 
-729 YSVDY
+729 
-734 TGGIGAATYQWY
+734 
-746 STPTPSSP
+746 
-754 GGTAIAG
+754 
-761 ATAAS
+761 
-766 FTPPAS
+766 
-772 TFTTA
+772 
-777 GDYYFYA
+777 
-784 AITLNGAGCGST
+784 
-796 IFSNVAQVRVVAD
+796 
-809 PIITSQPVTS
+809 
-819 QILCQGATP
+819 
-828 TNLTATISGGIGTT
+828 
-842 VTYQWF
+842 TYQWF
-848 RNTTNSNTGGTQITT
+848 RNTTNTNTGGTQITT
-863 NGASATYTPPTTT
+863 NGTSATYTPPTTT

-888 SASGCKAVTA
+888 SASGCKAISA
-898 TATVQVVAPLTISTQ
+898 TATVQVVAPPTISTQ
-913 PLNGVACQGGTSPD
+913 PLNGVACQGGTTPD
-927 LTVALT
+927 LSVALT

-941 QWFSKTTNSNTGG
+941 QWFSNTTNANTGG

-988 RIASNTATIQ
+988 KIASNTATIQ

-1003 AVTTQPADAIV
+1003 AMTTQPTDANV

-1022 LTIAYSGGTGTP
+1022 LTVAYSGGTGTP

-1074 QISFATGGCTTVTS
+1074 QLSFATGGCTTVTS

-1102 IETSR
+1102 VDDTR
-1107 KNILCFGDA
+1107 KNILCYGDA
-1116 TGNISVRGSGGVKKY
+1116 TGNITVRGSGGVKKY
-1131 TFTITGTDYLGTAIS
+1131 TFTITGTDYTGTAIS
-1146 LTSGPVDLELF
+1146 LTSGPVDLDLF

-1162 KAGQYVLTLTDQTG
+1162 KEGKYIVTITDQTG

-1187 QPLAPLQITNDTSK
+1187 QPAAPLQITNDTSK

-1279 DCEEQNSGAISIN
+1279 DCEVQNSGAISIN

-1311 NLAAI
+1311 NLSKI

-1382 RGTATNAGLVMDT
+1382 RGTATNAGLIMDT

-1429 EYKSESLDETT
+1429 EYKSESLDKTT

-1445 FDVKFKNLSTGKYKD
+1445 FDVKFKNLSTGKYKS

-1467 SGTSTEKDPTHKYV
+1467 TGTSTDSVPTHKYV

-1516 NVFTPNKDGVND
+1516 NVFTPNKDGIND
-1528 YYYPKMLYISTI
+1528 HYYPKVLYISAV

-1562 WDGLYKGEQAPIGNY
+1562 WDGLYKGELAPIGNY
-1577 VCKVRHTTLDGRVID
+1577 VCKVRYTTLDGRIID
-1592 QSSVFYLGR
+1592 QSSAFYLGR

>member
-8 LGSIF
+8 VGSIV

-20 TSFSFESGVGFEA
+20 TSFSFESGVGFES
-33 LLNTNPVAALFDA
+33 LLNTNPVAELFDA
-46 NRTAAELPSS
+46 NRTAIEIPSS
-56 RPEISVVKVT
+56 GTS
-66 KPAKGNTH
+66 
-74 TTSNGTPSS
+74 TTSSIES
-83 TGNDLANLDPSYTAT
+83 DAANLDPSVAFT
-98 NIVFCPAPVIK
+98 NNVFCPTPVIAA
-109 DHTIYVCSGVPFQYK
+109 HTIYVCSGSAFQYK
-124 VPPGGVNNYIVPAGT
+124 VPAGGVNNDIVPSTT
-139 EYIWNVAVFSNGTS
+139 EYIWNVATNGS
-153 GSNPNVN
+153 SPNVTN
-160 FENAQNLYQSFFGG
+160 ENAQNIYQQFFGG
-174 TTNPSGLINT
+174 TTSSSGLINT
-184 SNQPQTVIY
+184 TNVQQTVVY
-193 SVTPRSGA
+193 NVTPRSGT
-201 CKGTAFLL
+201 CTGTPFTL
-209 TVIVEPAVTVVIGNK
+209 TVIVEPPVTVVIGNK
-224 TAAPICSGETFTVTP
+224 TATPICSGETFTVTP

-269 TTPQTSISQKL
+269 TTPEASISQQL
-280 TNTTSSAT
+280 TNTTNSAT

-298 GTDFSCSGPTFRV
+298 GTDGTCSGPTFQV
-311 TVTVNP
+311 SVQVNP
-317 SASIT
+317 RASIT
-322 TQPKDNSACLN
+322 TQPLGASACQN
-333 GTTPDLSVVLTTG
+333 GTTPALSVAYTG
-346 SGTPTSYTW
+346 GTGTPTYQWYSSATN
-355 FSNSTPSTTGGTQV
+355 SNTGGTAIA
-369 STSATF
+369 SATSATYA
-375 SPPTSTVGITY
+375 PPTTTVGITY
-386 YYLQLTFG
+386 YYAQLTFG
-394 TTTGPCS
+394 TTGTCT
-401 TVISTPAKIEIVGT
+401 TVSSNPAKIEVVSVAT
-415 ASITAQPEA
+415 ITTQPDA
-424 LKSICLG
+424 LQSICVG
-431 GTTTPF
+431 GTTNPLTVAF
-437 TVDFA
+437 T
-442 GGAGTA
+442 GGTGTA
-448 AYQWYSSPTNSNTGG
+448 AYQWYSTPTNSNSGG
-463 TPLTGETSASFTPP
+463 TAIAGATAASFTPP
-477 VFTTAGNYYY
+477 VFTSAGDYYY

-501 ISSNVAQVRVVADPV
+501 ISSTVAQVRVVADP
-516 ITSQPVTSQILCQN
+516 IISSQPVASQILCQN

-542 GIGTTVTYQWFSNTT
+542 GIGTT
-557 NANTG
+557 A
-562 GIQLTTNATSA
+562 
-573 TYTPPTTEI
+573 
-582 ETTYYYVEISQSASG
+582 
-597 CKVVSNTATVQV
+597 
-609 VAPPTISTQPS
+609 
-620 NAVACQGATTPDLTV
+620 
-635 ALTGSTGTLTYQW
+635 
-648 FSNTTNANTGGTLIN
+648 
-663 SKGTDATFTPLTTDI
+663 
-678 GTTHYYVEVTQSAS
+678 
-692 GCKVVSATATVQIVA
+692 
-707 PPTFKTQPDP
+707 
-717 LRSICVGGEVPA
+717 
-729 YSVDY
+729 
-734 TGGIGAATYQWY
+734 
-746 STPTPSSP
+746 
-754 GGTAIAG
+754 
-761 ATAAS
+761 
-766 FTPPAS
+766 
-772 TFTTA
+772 
-777 GDYYFYA
+777 
-784 AITLNGAGCGST
+784 
-796 IFSNVAQVRVVAD
+796 
-809 PIITSQPVTS
+809 
-819 QILCQGATP
+819 
-828 TNLTATISGGIGTT
+828 
-842 VTYQWF
+842 TYQWF

-863 NGASATYTPPTTT
+863 NGTSATYTPPTTT

-888 SASGCKAVTA
+888 SASGCKAISA
-898 TATVQVVAPLTISTQ
+898 TATVQVVAPPTISTQ
-913 PLNGVACQGGTSPD
+913 PLNGVACQGGTTPD
-927 LTVALT
+927 LSVALT

-941 QWFSKTTNSNTGG
+941 QWFSNTTNANTGG

-988 RIASNTATIQ
+988 KIASNTATIQ

-1003 AVTTQPADAIV
+1003 AVTTQPADAFV

-1022 LTIAYSGGTGTP
+1022 LTAAYTGGTGTP
-1034 TYQWFSNTANLN
+1034 TYQWFSNTTNLN

-1102 IETSR
+1102 VDTSR
-1107 KNILCFGDA
+1107 KNVLCFGDA
-1116 TGNISVRGSGGVKKY
+1116 TGNITVRGSGGVKKY
-1131 TFTITGTDYLGTAIS
+1131 TFTITGTDYTGTAIS

-1187 QPLAPLQITNDTSK
+1187 QPTAPLQITNDTSK

-1246 VVITDAGGCKVD
+1246 VVITDAGGCKVE

-1279 DCEEQNSGAISIN
+1279 DCEVQNSGAISIN

-1298 PYTYTWSNGSTTQ
+1298 PYTYTWSNGSKTQ

-1328 NGCRVLKQFTIIR
+1328 NGCRVLKQFTVIR
-1341 PLPLEATVV
+1341 PLPLEASVV

-1382 RGTATNAGLVMDT
+1382 RGTATNAGLIMDT

-1429 EYKSESLDETT
+1429 EYKSESFDKTT

-1445 FDVKFKNLSTGKYKD
+1445 FDVKFKNLSTGKYKS

-1467 SGTSTEKDPTHKYV
+1467 TGTSTDSVPTHKYV

-1528 YYYPKMLYISTI
+1528 YYYPKMLYISAV

-1562 WDGLYKGEQAPIGNY
+1562 WDGLYKGELAPIGNY
-1577 VCKVRHTTLDGRVID
+1577 VCKVRYTTLDGRVID
-1592 QSSVFYLGR
+1592 QSSAFYLGR

>member
-8 LGSIF
+8 VGSIV

-33 LLNTNPVAALFDA
+33 LLSTNPVAELFDA
-46 NRTAAELPSS
+46 NRTAIEIPSS
-56 RPEISVVKVT
+56 GTS
-66 KPAKGNTH
+66 
-74 TTSNGTPSS
+74 TTSSIESDP
-83 TGNDLANLDPSYTAT
+83 ANLDPSVAFT
-98 NIVFCPAPVIK
+98 NNVFCPTPVIAA
-109 DHTIYVCSGVPFQYK
+109 HTIYVCSGSAFQYK
-124 VPPGGVNNYIVPAGT
+124 VPAGGVNNDIVPSTT
-139 EYIWNVAVFSNGTS
+139 EYIWNVATN
-153 GSNPNVN
+153 GSNNNVTN
-160 FENAQNLYQSFFGG
+160 ENAQNIYQQFFGG
-174 TTNPSGLINT
+174 TTSSSGLINT
-184 SNQPQTVIY
+184 SNVQQTVVY
-193 SVTPRSGA
+193 NVTPRSGT
-201 CKGTAFLL
+201 CTGTPFTL
-209 TVIVEPAVTVVIGNK
+209 TVIVEPPVTVVIGNK
-224 TAAPICSGETFTVTP
+224 TATPICSGETFTVTP
-239 TTGGGDIVPANMKYT
+239 TTTGGDIVPANMKYT
-254 WTVAAN
+254 WTVATN

-269 TTPQTSISQKL
+269 TTPEASISQTL
-280 TNTTSSAT
+280 TNTTNLSS
-288 TVTYTVTPRY
+288 TVIYTVTPRY
-298 GTDFSCSGPTFRV
+298 GTDGTCSGPTFQV
-311 TVTVNP
+311 SVQVNP
-317 SASIT
+317 RASIT
-322 TQPKDNSACLN
+322 TQPLGASACQN
-333 GTTPDLSVVLTTG
+333 GTTPALSVAYTG
-346 SGTPTSYTW
+346 GTGTPTYQWYSSATN
-355 FSNSTPSTTGGTQV
+355 SNTGGTAIA
-369 STSATF
+369 SATTATYA
-375 SPPTSTVGITY
+375 PPTTTVGITY
-386 YYLQLTFG
+386 YYAQLTFG
-394 TTTGPCS
+394 TTGTCT
-401 TVISTPAKIEIVGT
+401 TVSSNPAKIEVVSVAT
-415 ASITAQPEA
+415 ITTQPDA
-424 LKSICLG
+424 LQSICVG
-431 GTTTPF
+431 GTTNPL
-437 TVDFA
+437 TVAFA
-442 GGAGTA
+442 GGTGTA
-448 AYQWYSSPTNSNTGG
+448 AYQWYSTPTNSNSGG
-463 TPLTGETSASFTPP
+463 TAIAGATAASFTPP
-477 VFTTAGNYYY
+477 VFTTAGDYYY
-487 YAVITLTGSTCGSS
+487 YSVITLTGSTCGSS
-501 ISSNVAQVRVVADPV
+501 ISSTVAQVRVVADP
-516 ITSQPVTSQILCQN
+516 IISSQPVASQILCQN

-542 GIGTTVTYQWFSNTT
+542 GIGTT
-557 NANTG
+557 A
-562 GIQLTTNATSA
+562 
-573 TYTPPTTEI
+573 
-582 ETTYYYVEISQSASG
+582 
-597 CKVVSNTATVQV
+597 
-609 VAPPTISTQPS
+609 
-620 NAVACQGATTPDLTV
+620 
-635 ALTGSTGTLTYQW
+635 
-648 FSNTTNANTGGTLIN
+648 
-663 SKGTDATFTPLTTDI
+663 
-678 GTTHYYVEVTQSAS
+678 
-692 GCKVVSATATVQIVA
+692 
-707 PPTFKTQPDP
+707 
-717 LRSICVGGEVPA
+717 
-729 YSVDY
+729 
-734 TGGIGAATYQWY
+734 
-746 STPTPSSP
+746 
-754 GGTAIAG
+754 
-761 ATAAS
+761 
-766 FTPPAS
+766 
-772 TFTTA
+772 
-777 GDYYFYA
+777 
-784 AITLNGAGCGST
+784 
-796 IFSNVAQVRVVAD
+796 
-809 PIITSQPVTS
+809 
-819 QILCQGATP
+819 
-828 TNLTATISGGIGTT
+828 
-842 VTYQWF
+842 TYQWF

-863 NGASATYTPPTTT
+863 NGTSATYTPPTTT

-888 SASGCKAVTA
+888 SASGCKAISA
-898 TATVQVVAPLTISTQ
+898 TATVQVVAPPTISTQ
-913 PLNGVACQGGTSPD
+913 PLNGVACQGGTTPD
-927 LTVALT
+927 LSVALT

-941 QWFSKTTNSNTGG
+941 QWFSNTTNANTGG

-960 TSPTFTPPATTIGTL
+960 TSPTFTPSATTIGTL

-988 RIASNTATIQ
+988 KIASNTATIQ

-1003 AVTTQPADAIV
+1003 AVTTQPADAFV

-1022 LTIAYSGGTGTP
+1022 LTAAYTGGTGTP
-1034 TYQWFSNTANLN
+1034 TYQWFSNTTNLN

-1102 IETSR
+1102 VDTSR
-1107 KNILCFGDA
+1107 KNVLCFGDA
-1116 TGNISVRGSGGVKKY
+1116 TGNITVRGSGGVKKY
-1131 TFTITGTDYLGTAIS
+1131 TFTITGTDYTGTAIS

-1187 QPLAPLQITNDTSK
+1187 QPTAPLQITNDTSK

-1246 VVITDAGGCKVD
+1246 VVITDAGGCKVE

-1265 PQALDLSSSVTDAL
+1265 PQALDLSSTVTDAL
-1279 DCEEQNSGAISIN
+1279 DCEVQNSGAISIN

-1298 PYTYTWSNGSTTQ
+1298 PYTYTWSNGSKTQ

-1341 PLPLEATVV
+1341 PLPLEASVV

-1382 RGTATNAGLVMDT
+1382 RGTATNAGLIMDT

-1429 EYKSESLDETT
+1429 EYKSESFDKTT

-1460 LSWDFGD
+1460 VSWDFGD
-1467 SGTSTEKDPTHKYV
+1467 TGTSTEKDPTHKYV

-1502 SKTIVITDYYLKFP
+1502 SKTVVITDYYLKFP
-1516 NVFTPNKDGVND
+1516 NVFTPNKDGIND
-1528 YYYPKMLYISTI
+1528 HYYPKMLYISAV

-1562 WDGLYKGEQAPIGNY
+1562 WDGLYKGELAPIGNY
-1577 VCKVRHTTLDGRVID
+1577 VCKVRYTTLDGRVID
-1592 QSSVFYLGR
+1592 QSSAFYLGR

>member
-8 LGSIF
+8 VGSIV

-33 LLNTNPVAALFDA
+33 LLSTNPVAELFDA
-46 NRTAAELPSS
+46 NRTAIEIPSS
-56 RPEISVVKVT
+56 
-66 KPAKGNTH
+66 G
-74 TTSNGTPSS
+74 TSTPSS
-83 TGNDLANLDPSYTAT
+83 IESEPANLDPSVALT
-98 NIVFCPAPVIK
+98 NNVFCPTPVIAA
-109 DHTIYVCSGVPFQYK
+109 HTIYVCSGSAFQYK
-124 VPPGGVNNYIVPAGT
+124 VPAGGVNNDIVPSTT
-139 EYIWNVAVFSNGTS
+139 EYIWNVATNGS
-153 GSNPNVN
+153 SPNVTN
-160 FENAQNLYQSFFGG
+160 ENAQNIYQQFFGG
-174 TTNPSGLINT
+174 TTSSSGLINT
-184 SNQPQTVIY
+184 SNVQQTVIY
-193 SVTPRSGA
+193 NVTPRSGQ
-201 CKGTAFLL
+201 CTGTPFTL
-209 TVIVEPAVTVVIGNK
+209 TVIVEPPVTVVIGNK
-224 TAAPICSGETFTVTP
+224 TATPICSGETFTVTP

-254 WTVAAN
+254 WTVATN

-269 TTPQTSISQKL
+269 TTPEASISQTL
-280 TNTTSSAT
+280 TNTTNLSS
-288 TVTYTVTPRY
+288 TVVYTVTPRY
-298 GTDFSCSGPTFRV
+298 GTDGTCSGPTFQV
-311 TVTVNP
+311 SVQVNP
-317 SASIT
+317 RASIT
-322 TQPKDNSACLN
+322 TQPLGASACQN
-333 GTTPDLSVVLTTG
+333 GTTPALSVAYTG
-346 SGTPTSYTW
+346 GTGTPTYQW
-355 FSNSTPSTTGGTQV
+355 YSNATNSNTGGTAIA
-369 STSATF
+369 SATTATYA
-375 SPPTSTVGITY
+375 PPTTTVGITY
-386 YYLQLTFG
+386 YYAQLTFG
-394 TTTGPCS
+394 TTGTCT
-401 TVISTPAKIEIVGT
+401 TVSSNPAKIEVVSVAT
-415 ASITAQPEA
+415 ITTQPEA
-424 LKSICLG
+424 LQSICVG
-431 GTTTPF
+431 GTTNPL
-437 TVDFA
+437 TVAFS
-442 GGAGTA
+442 GGTGTA
-448 AYQWYSSPTNSNTGG
+448 AYQWYSTPTNSNSGG
-463 TPLTGETSASFTPP
+463 TAIAGATAASFTPP
-477 VFTTAGNYYY
+477 VFTSAGDYYY
-487 YAVITLTGSTCGSS
+487 YSVITLTGSICGSS
-501 ISSNVAQVRVVADPV
+501 ISSTVAQVRVVADP
-516 ITSQPVTSQILCQN
+516 IISSQPVASQILCQN

-542 GIGTTVTYQWFSNTT
+542 GIGTT
-557 NANTG
+557 A
-562 GIQLTTNATSA
+562 
-573 TYTPPTTEI
+573 
-582 ETTYYYVEISQSASG
+582 
-597 CKVVSNTATVQV
+597 
-609 VAPPTISTQPS
+609 
-620 NAVACQGATTPDLTV
+620 
-635 ALTGSTGTLTYQW
+635 
-648 FSNTTNANTGGTLIN
+648 
-663 SKGTDATFTPLTTDI
+663 
-678 GTTHYYVEVTQSAS
+678 
-692 GCKVVSATATVQIVA
+692 
-707 PPTFKTQPDP
+707 
-717 LRSICVGGEVPA
+717 
-729 YSVDY
+729 
-734 TGGIGAATYQWY
+734 
-746 STPTPSSP
+746 
-754 GGTAIAG
+754 
-761 ATAAS
+761 
-766 FTPPAS
+766 
-772 TFTTA
+772 
-777 GDYYFYA
+777 
-784 AITLNGAGCGST
+784 
-796 IFSNVAQVRVVAD
+796 
-809 PIITSQPVTS
+809 
-819 QILCQGATP
+819 
-828 TNLTATISGGIGTT
+828 
-842 VTYQWF
+842 TYQWF

-863 NGASATYTPPTTT
+863 NGTSATYTPPTTT

-888 SASGCKAVTA
+888 SASGCKAISA
-898 TATVQVVAPLTISTQ
+898 TATVQVVAPPTISTQ
-913 PLNGVACQGGTSPD
+913 PLNGVACQGGTTPD
-927 LTVALT
+927 LTIAVT

-941 QWFSKTTNSNTGG
+941 QWFSNTTNANTGG

-988 RIASNTATIQ
+988 KIASNTATIQ

-1003 AVTTQPADAIV
+1003 AVTTQPSDANV

-1022 LTIAYSGGTGTP
+1022 LTVAYSGGTGTP

-1074 QISFATGGCTTVTS
+1074 QLSFATGGCTTVTS
-1088 NPAKIEVVAVTLTE
+1088 TPAKIEVVAVTLTE
-1102 IETSR
+1102 VDTSR
-1107 KNILCFGDA
+1107 KNVLCFGDA
-1116 TGNISVRGSGGVKKY
+1116 TGNITVRGSGGVKKY
-1131 TFTITGTDYLGTAIS
+1131 TFTITGTDYTGTAIS

-1187 QPLAPLQITNDTSK
+1187 QPTAPLQITNDTSK

-1279 DCEEQNSGAISIN
+1279 DCEVQNSGAISIN

-1311 NLAAI
+1311 NLSKI

-1341 PLPLEATVV
+1341 PLPLEASVV

>member
-8 LGSIF
+8 VGSIV

-33 LLNTNPVAALFDA
+33 LLSTNPVAELFDA
-46 NRTAAELPSS
+46 NRTAIEIPSS
-56 RPEISVVKVT
+56 
-66 KPAKGNTH
+66 G
-74 TTSNGTPSS
+74 TSTPSS
-83 TGNDLANLDPSYTAT
+83 IESEPANLDPSVALT
-98 NIVFCPAPVIK
+98 NNVFCPTPVIAA
-109 DHTIYVCSGVPFQYK
+109 HTIYVCSGSAFQYK
-124 VPPGGVNNYIVPAGT
+124 VPAGGVNNDIVPSTT
-139 EYIWNVAVFSNGTS
+139 EYIWNVATNGS
-153 GSNPNVN
+153 SPNVTN
-160 FENAQNLYQSFFGG
+160 ENAQNIYQQFFGG
-174 TTNPSGLINT
+174 TTSSSGLINT
-184 SNQPQTVIY
+184 SNVQQTVIY
-193 SVTPRSGA
+193 NVTPRSGQ
-201 CKGTAFLL
+201 CTGTPFTL
-209 TVIVEPAVTVVIGNK
+209 TVIVEPPVTVVIGNK
-224 TAAPICSGETFTVTP
+224 TATPICSGETFTVTP

-254 WTVAAN
+254 WTVATN

-269 TTPQTSISQKL
+269 TTPEASISQTL
-280 TNTTSSAT
+280 TNTTNLSS
-288 TVTYTVTPRY
+288 TVVYTVTPRY
-298 GTDFSCSGPTFRV
+298 GTDGTCSGPTFQV
-311 TVTVNP
+311 SVQVNP
-317 SASIT
+317 RASIT
-322 TQPKDNSACLN
+322 TQPLGASACQN
-333 GTTPDLSVVLTTG
+333 GTTPALSVAYTG
-346 SGTPTSYTW
+346 GTGTPTYQW
-355 FSNSTPSTTGGTQV
+355 YSNATNSNTGGTAIA
-369 STSATF
+369 SATTATYA
-375 SPPTSTVGITY
+375 PPTTPVGITY
-386 YYLQLTFG
+386 YYAQLTFG
-394 TTTGPCS
+394 TTGTCT
-401 TVISTPAKIEIVGT
+401 TVSSNPAKIEVVSVAT
-415 ASITAQPEA
+415 ITTQPEA
-424 LKSICLG
+424 LQSICVG
-431 GTTTPF
+431 GTTNPL
-437 TVDFA
+437 TVAFS
-442 GGAGTA
+442 GGTGTA
-448 AYQWYSSPTNSNTGG
+448 AYQWYSTPTNSNSGG
-463 TPLTGETSASFTPP
+463 TAIAGATAASFTPP
-477 VFTTAGNYYY
+477 VFTSAGDYYY
-487 YAVITLTGSTCGSS
+487 YSVITLTGSICGSS
-501 ISSNVAQVRVVADPV
+501 ISSTVAQVRVVADP
-516 ITSQPVTSQILCQN
+516 IISSQPVASQILCQN

-542 GIGTTVTYQWFSNTT
+542 GIGTT
-557 NANTG
+557 A
-562 GIQLTTNATSA
+562 
-573 TYTPPTTEI
+573 
-582 ETTYYYVEISQSASG
+582 
-597 CKVVSNTATVQV
+597 
-609 VAPPTISTQPS
+609 
-620 NAVACQGATTPDLTV
+620 
-635 ALTGSTGTLTYQW
+635 
-648 FSNTTNANTGGTLIN
+648 
-663 SKGTDATFTPLTTDI
+663 
-678 GTTHYYVEVTQSAS
+678 
-692 GCKVVSATATVQIVA
+692 
-707 PPTFKTQPDP
+707 
-717 LRSICVGGEVPA
+717 
-729 YSVDY
+729 
-734 TGGIGAATYQWY
+734 
-746 STPTPSSP
+746 
-754 GGTAIAG
+754 
-761 ATAAS
+761 
-766 FTPPAS
+766 
-772 TFTTA
+772 
-777 GDYYFYA
+777 
-784 AITLNGAGCGST
+784 
-796 IFSNVAQVRVVAD
+796 
-809 PIITSQPVTS
+809 
-819 QILCQGATP
+819 
-828 TNLTATISGGIGTT
+828 
-842 VTYQWF
+842 TYQWF

-863 NGASATYTPPTTT
+863 NGTSATYTPPTTT

-888 SASGCKAVTA
+888 SASGCKAISA
-898 TATVQVVAPLTISTQ
+898 TATVQVVAPPTISTQ
-913 PLNGVACQGGTSPD
+913 PLNGVACQGGTTPD
-927 LTVALT
+927 LTIAVT

-941 QWFSKTTNSNTGG
+941 QWFSNTTNANTGG

-988 RIASNTATIQ
+988 KVASNTATIQ

-1003 AVTTQPADAIV
+1003 AVTTQPADATG

-1022 LTIAYSGGTGTP
+1022 LTVAYSGGTGTP

-1074 QISFATGGCTTVTS
+1074 QLSFATGGCTTVTS
-1088 NPAKIEVVAVTLTE
+1088 TPAKIEVVAVTLTE
-1102 IETSR
+1102 VDTSR
-1107 KNILCFGDA
+1107 KNVLCFGDA
-1116 TGNISVRGSGGVKKY
+1116 TGNITVRGSGGVKKY
-1131 TFTITGTDYLGTAIS
+1131 TFTITGTDYTGTAIS

-1187 QPLAPLQITNDTSK
+1187 QPTAPLQITNDTSK

-1230 GPQGATLNN
+1230 GPQGANLNN

-1279 DCEEQNSGAISIN
+1279 DCEVQNSGAISIN

-1311 NLAAI
+1311 NLSKI

-1341 PLPLEATVV
+1341 PLPLEASVV

-1382 RGTATNAGLVMDT
+1382 RGTATNAGLIMDT

-1429 EYKSESLDETT
+1429 EYKSESFDKTT

-1460 LSWDFGD
+1460 VSWDFGD
-1467 SGTSTEKDPTHKYV
+1467 TGTSTEKDPTHKYV

-1502 SKTIVITDYYLKFP
+1502 SKTVVITDYYLKFP
-1516 NVFTPNKDGVND
+1516 NVFTPNKDGIND
-1528 YYYPKMLYISTI
+1528 HYYPKMLYISAV

-1562 WDGLYKGEQAPIGNY
+1562 WDGLYKGELAPIGNY
-1577 VCKVRHTTLDGRVID
+1577 ICKVRYTTLDGRVID
-1592 QSSVFYLGR
+1592 QSSAFYLGR